1 MKNLAKDLVFVAAKR
16 TAFGAYGGGFKKQTA
31 TDLGVFAAKAA
42 MEAGG
47 VAPEDIDAVVF
58 GNVLQTSA
66 DALYFA
72 RHIGLRSDVPQ
83 EVPGLTV
90 NRLCGSGFQA
100 VVSGALE
107 ILADQATTVLCGGGE
122 SMSQAPHVI
131 RGARWGLRLGQ
142 APMTDALWESL
153 YDPVADLAMGAT
165 AEKLASMYNISRAEA
180 DEYAALSQTRFATA
194 QECGWLDAEL
204 APVTLSSRRGDTI
217 IDKDEHNRPGTTAES
232 LAKLPTAFSKEG
244 VITAGNASGISDGA
258 GALVLTTAEQ
268 AAAKGW
274 APLARL
280 ISWGV
285 HGCDPTTM
293 GLGPVGAI
301 RNALSMADLSLSDLD
316 LVEVNEAFAP
326 QYIAVERELGLD
338 REKTN
343 VNGGAIAVGH
353 PLAASGARIT
363 AQVIH
368 ELRRRGASVGCGSA
382 CIGGGQGIA
391 LVVEAV

>member
-1 MKNLAKDLVFVAAKR
+1 MKNLPTDLVFVAAKR
-16 TAFGAYGGGFKKQTA
+16 TAFGAYGGGFKSQSA
-31 TDLGVFAAKAA
+31 TDLGVHAAKAA
-42 MEAGG
+42 LQAGG

-66 DALYFA
+66 DALYMA
-72 RHIGLRSDVPQ
+72 RHVGLRSDVPQ

-107 ILADQATTVLCGGGE
+107 ILAGQAETVLCGGAE
-122 SMSQAPHVI
+122 SMSQAPHII

-153 YDPVADLAMGAT
+153 YDPYADLAMSGT
-165 AEKLASMYNISRAEA
+165 AEKLATMYEISREEA

-194 QECGWLDAEL
+194 QECGWLDAEM
-204 APVTLSSRRGDTI
+204 APVTLTSRRGDTVV
-217 IDKDEHNRPGTTAES
+217 DKDEHNRPGTTVES
-232 LAKLPTAFSKEG
+232 LSKLRTAFSKDG
-244 VITAGNASGISDGA
+244 IITAGNASGISDGG
-258 GALVLTTAEQ
+258 GAMILTTAEK

-280 ISWGV
+280 VSWGV

-301 RNALSMADLSLSDLD
+301 RNALAMSELSLEDLD

-368 ELRRRGASVGCGSA
+368 ELRRQGKSLGCGSA

-391 LVVEAV
+391 LIVEAA